1 MFMNER
7 CEVFDGTSYSVA
19 ELRAAVFGERL
30 AGLSRPLAVMLL
42 GQRRYST
49 RLADLQRLLESPRE
63 PPRIR
68 ALAAQQLALV
78 ATPAALAA
86 LRKGL
91 AARDAVTLRSVVD
104 GLAWAGDLGSLAAID
119 RIARRRGPATLA
131 AKWDALLLRFR
142 YGKSG
147 GALPPRGRPL
157 RPDPRHSITVSVRP
171 ATTESVTAA
180 LVSLR
185 ASAPSFHL
193 SGRHALAL
201 SCGER
206 RVAILLNKAAERKRW
221 TAELFTRRALLG
233 VVVEQV
239 PDVDD
244 SWDVSELVL
253 TEPQRRQRLRMV
265 VIAPNG
271 QLVLEGE
278 AAGEPDHVQFEFAA
292 VEAPGAVPATVVGSL
307 TEGRLRLQQ
316 VLVGTIRHRPMSPT
330 LLVAEAPPSAQAG

>member
-1 MFMNER
+1 
-7 CEVFDGTSYSVA
+7 
-19 ELRAAVFGERL
+19 
-30 AGLSRPLAVMLL
+30 MLL

-157 RPDPRHSITVSVRP
+157 RSGSAPLDHRVGEAGDHRISNRGIGIASSLSPELPSKRP
-171 ATTESVTAA
+171 ACIG
-180 LVSLR
+180 
-185 ASAPSFHL
+185 P
-193 SGRHALAL
+193 
-201 SCGER
+201 
-206 RVAILLNKAAERKRW
+206 
-221 TAELFTRRALLG
+221 
-233 VVVEQV
+233 
-239 PDVDD
+239 
-244 SWDVSELVL
+244 
-253 TEPQRRQRLRMV
+253 
-265 VIAPNG
+265 
-271 QLVLEGE
+271 
-278 AAGEPDHVQFEFAA
+278 
-292 VEAPGAVPATVVGSL
+292 
-307 TEGRLRLQQ
+307 
-316 VLVGTIRHRPMSPT
+316 
-330 LLVAEAPPSAQAG
+330 